1 MDKNDLLK
9 VFETMLSEH
18 WKYTASAAEK
28 GNVDC
33 SGAFVYAYKQY
44 GKNIY
49 HGSNRIARVEA
60 VQLLPISEAKPGMA
74 AFKARNPGDSRYNLP
89 SSYKKGAKYY
99 NGDLRDFYHIG
110 LVSERGTVLNAQ
122 SSATGFVESK
132 IDSWTCVAYLKQVDY
147 GDDAVDDSTEN
158 STEDTSTAKESI
170 PAVVTAE
177 SGKTVNLRATGSLKG
192 MILERVPVGTTVEIL
207 DETDDWALVNSGK
220 YIGFMRTTFLKKI
233 VQEDT
238 IAEILNRLAALEK
251 RMEMLE
257 SEGGVG

>member
-9 VFETMLSEH
+9 VFDTMLSEH

-44 GKNIY
+44 GKSIY
-49 HGSNRIARVEA
+49 HGSNRIARVET
-60 VQLLPISEAKPGMA
+60 VELLPISEAKPGMA
-74 AFKARNPGDSRYNLP
+74 AFKARNPGDNRYNLP

-147 GDDAVDDSTEN
+147 GDDAAEDSTKDN
-158 STEDTSTAKESI
+158 STAKESI

-192 MILERVPVGTTVEIL
+192 MILERVPVGATVEIL

-220 YIGFMRTTFLKKI
+220 YIGFMRTTFLKKA

-238 IAEILNRLAALEK
+238 ITEILERLAALEK
-251 RMEMLE
+251 RVEMLE